1 MTPTGHLQFIAIGL
15 QLQRHLRH
23 LYAATKAAL
32 ALALCLWVMVCGTL
46 ALNESWHQ
54 HWHELAGDPP
64 ASESGCA
71 IDLFASG
78 GVAPGL
84 DFLAVLVGF
93 LGVAIATSMRAETR
107 LAYCLASDAWR
118 TRGPPVG
125 H

>member
-1 MTPTGHLQFIAIGL
+1 M
-15 QLQRHLRH
+15 
-23 LYAATKAAL
+23 
-32 ALALCLWVMVCGTL
+32 LCLWVLGCGTL

-54 HWHELAGDPP
+54 QWHQLAGDPP

-84 DFLAVLVGF
+84 AFISIHVGF
-93 LGVAIATSMRAETR
+93 LGVAMAASMRAQTG
-107 LAYCLASDAWR
+107 LACSIASEAGR

>member
-1 MTPTGHLQFIAIGL
+1 M
-15 QLQRHLRH
+15 
-23 LYAATKAAL
+23 
-32 ALALCLWVMVCGTL
+32 LCLWVVGCGTL

-54 HWHELAGDPP
+54 QWHQLAGDPA

-78 GVAPGL
+78 GMAPGL
-84 DFLAVLVGF
+84 DFVAVVVGF
-93 LGVAIATSMRAETR
+93 LGVARAASTRVETR
-107 LAYCLASDAWR
+107 LACRVASGVWR